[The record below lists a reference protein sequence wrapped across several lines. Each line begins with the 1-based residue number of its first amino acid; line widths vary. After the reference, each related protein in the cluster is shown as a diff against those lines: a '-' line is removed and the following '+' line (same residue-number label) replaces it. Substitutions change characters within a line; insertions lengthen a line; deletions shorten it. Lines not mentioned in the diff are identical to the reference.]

1 MQRGNT
7 MRSIQR
13 GVAAFIA
20 TASLLVLAG
29 TASAVQPGAPS
40 LVNPDSEETVSR
52 APEFRM
58 TAEPWVDEIRVTV
71 YQGEGCATAL
81 DDMPMAATIDP
92 PAADDPLEVATL
104 TLPSLLDANSAYSW
118 DAVAVS
124 SGSESDRSPC
134 SRFFTNETTSEPED
148 SDGTSGADVW
158 QGGDSDDL
166 FNGLAGNDR
175 LRGGDGADRLH
186 GAAGNDWIWG
196 QSGADLL
203 YGEGSNDRIW
213 GDDGADSI
221 WGGAGRDQ
229 LFGGAGADRM
239 YGDKGRD
246 VLRGAGGNDRL
257 SGGAGADT
265 LRGGAGRDTFIGGKG
280 ADRIYARGGGA
291 DRIRCGSGTDRVRA
305 DDSDTVA
312 SDCEYINGNRQ

>member
-1 MQRGNT
+1 MLSVR
-7 MRSIQR
+7 RCAAV
-13 GVAAFIA
+13 VAAVGVMFCLSVPAAEAAGELPGGVFPSYPFDGA
-20 TASLLVLAG
+20 T
-29 TASAVQPGAPS
+29 T
-40 LVNPDSEETVSR
+40 SR
-52 APEFRM
+52 APGFSVTLDVEFDG
-58 TAEPWVDEIRVTV
+58 AEIWVFSDASCVTP
-71 YQGEGCATAL
+71 L
-81 DDMPMAATIDP
+81 DGMPITATIP
-92 PAADDPLEVATL
+92 PPEADDPLQTGSAA
-104 TLPSLLDANSAYSW
+104 LPFLLDANTSYSW
-118 DAVAVS
+118 DAVGRA
-124 SGSESDRSPC
+124 GAGRSAHSFC
-134 SRFFTNETTSEPED
+134 MHLTTNETTSEPED